1 MTSIL
6 TGMWKFRA
14 AAISAI
20 AIIAAAPSIQA
31 QSAAPR
37 LITQSINPANLM
49 TLAGNTRPE
58 ANAANDRGIVPD
70 SFPLDHMLL
79 QLQRSGEQEQ
89 AFNTLIDQLHDRSS
103 PNFHKWLSIGE
114 IGTLFGPSTADIRAV
129 TAWLEHKGFAVN
141 GVYSTG
147 TAIDFSGTAGKVRAA
162 FHTEIHRLSVNGA
175 DHIANMS
182 DPQIPMALA
191 PAVVGIVSLHDFRAQ
206 PQMTVMPP
214 LTANTQYDVG
224 PADLATIYN
233 LNPVF
238 TSGNYGQNQTIY
250 LIETADVPV
259 TSDWDTFR
267 TEFSLPSYPTATLK
281 TIHPPPHLNTPSN
294 NCTDP
299 KTVTE
304 KDPVAPVEATLDTE
318 YASAAAPGAAIV
330 VVACAN
336 LTSTRGT
343 SPTDG
348 LLIAILNLIHGSYA
362 PSVISMSYGESET
375 LLGAAQNEAFRRA
388 YQIAVSMGFSI
399 FVSAGDAGAAE
410 SDRVVDGKAVTI
422 ATHGINVNGHASTW
436 YNVAVGGTDFG
447 DAKSISTYWLSMNL
461 TGQLSALSYIPEI
474 PWNDTCGS
482 EPFAEYNGYTMA
494 NGGPIAFCNS
504 TAGASYLTPKG
515 GSGGASACATGNA
528 SKNTPGV
535 VSGTCA
541 GRSTPP
547 WQTGVVGLPSNSTDY
562 GYGVRVLPDVALFA
576 ANGPSAHAYVFCY
589 SGPPLPQQK
598 QKNCNG
604 TPAGFSYGGG
614 GTSFAAPI
622 MAGIQA
628 LVNQQAGGPQGNPNY
643 RYYQLAAQ
651 QYGATGSSA
660 CDSNKGNAVGAS
672 CIFYDITT
680 GDNAVPCSY
689 YPPSSPP
696 NASSVLYNC
705 YGPPLPPSGTNAN
718 GVFSISNSSYM
729 PAFPATTGWDF
740 TTGIGSV
747 NVYNLVTNW

>member
-1 MTSIL
+1 MTIIR
-6 TGMWKFRA
+6 KFGA

-37 LITQSINPANLM
+37 LITQAINPANLT
-49 TLAGNTRPE
+49 TLAGNARPE
-58 ANAANDRGIVPD
+58 ANAANDRGMVPD
-70 SFPLDHMLL
+70 SFPLNHMLL
-79 QLQRSGEQEQ
+79 QLQRSDEQEQ
-89 AFNTLIDQLHDRSS
+89 AFDTLIDQLHDRSS

-114 IGTLFGPSTADIRAV
+114 IGTLFGPATADVQIL
-129 TAWLEHKGFAVN
+129 TAWLQQNGFTVT
-141 GVYSTG
+141 GVYGTG
-147 TAIDFSGTAGKVRAA
+147 TAIDFSGTAGEVRAA

-182 DPQIPMALA
+182 DPRIPTALA

-214 LTANTQYDVG
+214 LTTNTQYDVG
-224 PADLATIYN
+224 PADLAMIYN
-233 LNPVF
+233 FNPVF
-238 TSGNYGQNQTIY
+238 ASHNYGQNQTIY

-259 TSDWDTFR
+259 KSDWDTFR
-267 TEFSLPSYPTATLK
+267 TEFSLPSFPTATLK
-281 TIHPPPHLNTPSN
+281 TIHPPPHPNTPSN

-299 KTVTE
+299 ATVKE
-304 KDPVAPVEATLDTE
+304 KDPTAPVEATLDTE

-336 LTSTRGT
+336 LTSTGGA

-348 LLIAILNLIHGSYA
+348 LLIAILNLIHGPYA
-362 PSVISMSYGESET
+362 PSIISMSYGESET
-375 LLGAAQNEAFRRA
+375 ILGAAQNEAFRRA
-388 YQIAVSMGFSI
+388 YQIAVGMGYSI

-410 SDRVVDGKAVTI
+410 SDRVIDGNPVTI

-447 DAKSISTYWLSMNL
+447 DAKYISTYWNSMNS
-461 TGQLSALSYIPEI
+461 TGQLSAKSYIPEI
-474 PWNDTCGS
+474 PWDDTCAN
-482 EPFAEYNGYTMA
+482 ELFAQFKGYT
-494 NGGPIAFCNS
+494 PIAFCNN

-528 SKNTPGV
+528 STNTPGV

-547 WQTGVVGLPSNSTDY
+547 WQIGVVGLPSSNTDY

-589 SGPPLPQQK
+589 SGPPLPKQQ

-628 LVNQQAGGPQGNPNY
+628 LVNQHAGGPQGNPNY

-651 QYGATGSSA
+651 EYGASGSPT
-660 CDSNKGNAVGAS
+660 CDSNNGYAVGTS

-689 YPPSSPP
+689 YPP
-696 NASSVLYNC
+696 LQ
-705 YGPPLPPSGTNAN
+705 PSGPLVRSLQLLWAAPPTLRNQRQRRIFHLEQLVHA
-718 GVFSISNSSYM
+718 GFSGDDGLGLHHRHRQRQRLQS
-729 PAFPATTGWDF
+729 GHEL
-740 TTGIGSV
+740 V
-747 NVYNLVTNW
+747 N